1 MRTRTTILF
10 AAVLALAAATARAEG
25 PEAELKKG
33 VYAFEHGDYAEAI
46 STLTAILSPLRLTSE
61 DDIVS
66 ARKYLGAAYYFSQKK
81 DEAADE
87 FRKLVI
93 LKPDFKL
100 DPFNFPP
107 PLVLFFDGIKA
118 GLSDRLEK
126 PKPPDDKKDL
136 VKETVRI
143 IDRRVEKRSLYVNFI
158 PFGAPQFQ
166 NGQRTKGWILFG
178 TEAALAGTNVLS
190 YWMARSFADGRGYVA
205 AESDRA
211 KAGTWA
217 TIQMA
222 SLTVFGGAVA
232 YGIIDGLANYESE
245 VAAGTENENG
255 R

>member
-1 MRTRTTILF
+1 LF
-10 AAVLALAAATARAEG
+10 AGPEARAEG

-33 VYAFEHGDYAEAI
+33 VYAYEHGDYAEAI
-46 STLTAILSPLRLTSE
+46 TALTAILSPLKLTSE

-66 ARKYLGAAYYFSQKK
+66 ARKYLGAAYYFTQKK

-87 FRKLVI
+87 FRKLII

-126 PKPPDDKKDL
+126 PKPPEEKKDV

-143 IDRRVEKRSLYVNFI
+143 IDRRIEKRSLYVNFI

-178 TEAALAGTNVLS
+178 METALLGANVLS
-190 YWMARSFADGRGYVA
+190 YWVARSYADERGYVA

-211 KAGTWA
+211 SANTWA
-217 TIQMA
+217 TIQMT
-222 SLTVFGGAVA
+222 SLAVFGGAVV
-232 YGIIDGLANYESE
+232 YGIIDGLANFEPE
-245 VAAGTENENG
+245 VVAGAGQENG